1 MAKLRV
7 VNGAKSG
14 GGAGSEPEA
23 TLSLEEL
30 RSQLERFVDRVC
42 PSWLASRRDDIV
54 QTALIRVAQIAER
67 GEGNTTFT
75 ASYLW
80 RVAYSVTVD
89 EIRQLRRRQETSLE
103 EASVAELPDGPP
115 RDPERRMIGRETGAA
130 IRDCVRRLGASRRA
144 AVTLYLLGHSVPE
157 IGRLLGWPPKRAE
170 NLVYRGVADLRR
182 CLADKG
188 YQP

>member
-1 MAKLRV
+1 M
-7 VNGAKSG
+7 
-14 GGAGSEPEA
+14 
-23 TLSLEEL
+23 SLEEL
-30 RSQLERFVDRVC
+30 RGQLERLVDRVC
-42 PSWLASRRDDIV
+42 PPWLASRRDDIV

-67 GEGNTTFT
+67 SEGNATFA

-103 EASVAELPDGPP
+103 EASVAEVPDRAP
-115 RDPERRMIGRETGAA
+115 RDPEARMVGRQIGAA
-130 IRDCVRRLGASRRA
+130 IRDCVGRLSASRRA

-170 NLVYRGVADLRR
+170 NLVYRGVADVRR
-182 CLADKG
+182 CLTDKG
-188 YQP
+188 FQP

>member
-7 VNGAKSG
+7 VTGAKGPAGTGSG
-14 GGAGSEPEA
+14 PDG

-30 RSQLERFVDRVC
+30 RDQLQRLVDRVC
-42 PSWLASRRDDIV
+42 PSWLSSRRDDIV
-54 QTALIRVAQIAER
+54 QAALLRVANVIER
-67 GEGNTTFT
+67 SEGNATFA

-89 EIRQLRRRQETSLE
+89 EIRQIRRRQETSLE
-103 EASVAELPDGPP
+103 EASVADVPEGTSG
-115 RDPERRMIGRETGAA
+115 DPEARMIGRQAGAA
-130 IRDCVRRLGASRRA
+130 IRDCVRRLGESRRA

-157 IGRLLGWPPKRAE
+157 IARLLGWPSKRTE

>member
-7 VNGAKSG
+7 VTGAEGPG
-14 GGAGSEPEA
+14 GEGPGPET
-23 TLSLEEL
+23 TLSLDEL
-30 RSQLERFVDRVC
+30 RSQLERLVDRVC
-42 PSWLASRRDDIV
+42 PSWLASSRDDLV
-54 QTALIRVAQIAER
+54 QTALIRVAQVVER
-67 GEGNTTFT
+67 SEGNATFA

-103 EASVAELPDGPP
+103 EASAAGVPDEAP
-115 RDPERRMIGRETGAA
+115 RDPEARMVGRQIGTA
-130 IRDCVRRLGASRRA
+130 IRECIRRLGPHRRA

-157 IGRLLGWPPKRAE
+157 VGRLLGWPSKRVE

>member
-7 VNGAKSG
+7 VSGRNGPPAG
-14 GGAGSEPEA
+14 GPGPEA
-23 TLSLEEL
+23 MLSLEEL
-30 RSQLERFVDRVC
+30 RSQLERLVDRVC
-42 PSWLASRRDDIV
+42 PSWLTSRRDDIV
-54 QTALIRVAQIAER
+54 QTAVIRVAQIIGR
-67 GEGNTTFT
+67 SEGNATFA

-103 EASVAELPDGPP
+103 EASVADVVDGAP
-115 RDPERRMIGRETGAA
+115 RDPEARMIGRQIGAA

-157 IGRLLGWPPKRAE
+157 IGRLLGWPTKRAE
-170 NLVYRGVADLRR
+170 NLVYRGVAELRR
-182 CLADKG
+182 CLTDKG

>member
-1 MAKLRV
+1 MTKLRV
-7 VNGAKSG
+7 VNGGPDPG
-14 GGAGSEPEA
+14 GGGSAPEA
-23 TLSLEEL
+23 TIPLEAL
-30 RSQLERFVDRVC
+30 RSQLERLVDRVC
-42 PSWLASRRDDIV
+42 PSWLASHRDDLV
-54 QTALIRVAQIAER
+54 QTALIRVAQVVER
-67 GEGNTTFT
+67 GEGNATFA

-89 EIRQLRRRQETSLE
+89 EIRRFRRRQETSLE
-103 EASVAELPDGPP
+103 EASVAEVPDEAP
-115 RDPERRMIGRETGAA
+115 RDPEAQLMGRQVGAA
-130 IRDCVRRLGASRRA
+130 IRDCVRRLAPSRRA

-157 IGRLLGWPPKRAE
+157 VGRLLGWPSKRVE